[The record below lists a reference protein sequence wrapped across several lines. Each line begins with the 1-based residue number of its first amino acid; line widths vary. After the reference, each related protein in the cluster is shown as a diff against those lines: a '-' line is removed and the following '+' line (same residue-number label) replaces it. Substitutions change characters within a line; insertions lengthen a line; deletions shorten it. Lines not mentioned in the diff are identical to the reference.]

1 MVDSGLGR
9 CSPEGVQMFFKTQTV
24 YKVFLTRRGAE
35 NYIARWL
42 QNQNAAIEVIDNKF
56 YVVG

>member
-1 MVDSGLGR
+1 
-9 CSPEGVQMFFKTQTV
+9 MFFKTQTV

-42 QNQNAAIEVIDNKF
+42 QNQNAVIEVIDNKF